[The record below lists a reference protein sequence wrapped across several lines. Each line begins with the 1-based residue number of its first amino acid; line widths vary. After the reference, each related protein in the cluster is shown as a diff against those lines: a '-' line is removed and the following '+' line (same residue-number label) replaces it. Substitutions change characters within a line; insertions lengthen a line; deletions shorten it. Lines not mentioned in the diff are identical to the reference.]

1 MKYYNQQIT
10 RILPITTQLRETFR
24 GCRNCNPMKS
34 MDTKLHVFI
43 LADESVTKVE
53 LCQSCSEAA
62 LEGKPV
68 PENSANIFD
77 F

>member
-10 RILPITTQLRETFR
+10 RILPITTQLRETWQ
-24 GCRNCNPMKS
+24 GCYNCHDLKT
-34 MDTKLHVFI
+34 TKTKMHVFL
-43 LADESVTKVE
+43 LADESVAKVE

-68 PENSANIFD
+68 ADDCTNLFNF
-77 F
+77 